1 MERPLPSFGAIRV
14 VHPFPSVLDGV
25 VVSVVALVAGGPP
38 GVALR
43 LGVSMLLLQLAIGG
57 LNDLVDA
64 PLDAGR
70 KPGKPIPAGLVTART
85 VRLVVAAS
93 VVAGLVLA
101 LASGPLLAG
110 LAAVVLAIG
119 ATYDLRAKGTTLSW
133 LPLAVGIP
141 ILPVYGWLGATGA
154 LPGAFLVLV
163 PMAAC
168 AGAALAVSNAMVDLE
183 RDAAAGVRSVATALG
198 LQTASRLVV
207 AAYLAVVLVAAAAV
221 VGLGAP
227 AVGNAVVL
235 VAGLV
240 PIGGGLVGMAA
251 ATRAEPS
258 LRERAWEIQA
268 VGAALLA
275 IAWLWAVVLL
285 GRPG

>member
-1 MERPLPSFGAIRV
+1 MPSLGAIRV
-14 VHPFPSVLDGV
+14 FHPFPSVLDGAV
-25 VVSVVALVAGGPP
+25 VAVVALVAGGPP

-43 LGVSMLLLQLAIGG
+43 LGGSMLLLQFAIGG

-70 KPGKPIPAGLVTART
+70 KPGKPIPAGLVSVRT
-85 VRLVVAAS
+85 VRLVVAS
-93 VVAGLVLA
+93 CVAAGVTLA
-101 LASGPLLAG
+101 LVSGPLLAG

-141 ILPVYGWLGATGA
+141 ILPVYGWLGSTGT

-168 AGAALAVSNAMVDLE
+168 AGAALAISNAMVDVE
-183 RDAAAGVRSVATALG
+183 RDAAAGVHSVATALG
-198 LQTASRLVV
+198 LRSASRLVV
-207 AAYLAVVLVAAAAV
+207 AVYLAVVLVAVLAV
-221 VGLGAP
+221 AGLGAP
-227 AVGNAVVL
+227 DARLAVVL

-240 PIGGGLVGMAA
+240 PIGGGLVGTVA
-251 ATRAEPS
+251 ATRADPTW
-258 LRERAWEIQA
+258 RERAWEVQA